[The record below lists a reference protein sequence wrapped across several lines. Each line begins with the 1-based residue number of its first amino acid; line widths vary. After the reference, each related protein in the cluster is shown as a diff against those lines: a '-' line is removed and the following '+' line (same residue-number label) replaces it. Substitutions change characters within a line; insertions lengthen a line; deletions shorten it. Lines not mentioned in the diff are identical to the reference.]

1 MTMMTAALAMLL
13 QAGAAPPAAP
23 APAAATPDPALAR
36 MVALYD
42 EVCLQAFPIDGG
54 VDRAMAA
61 RGATPLTPA
70 QVKVT
75 LVDDPG
81 RGWKLKDGDHN
92 ILVFLELPPFH
103 ACSVRRFF
111 PAIPPLDDYRRLAV
125 RFERDHPGFAP
136 VAPFDVDRGDIH
148 VHATGEQRLIAGG
161 SAEALFVYDQHVVDP
176 AKRAAGQTAINLR
189 FVHQIHTG
197 G

>member
-1 MTMMTAALAMLL
+1 
-13 QAGAAPPAAP
+13 
-23 APAAATPDPALAR
+23 

-42 EVCLQAFPIDGG
+42 EVCLQTFPIDGG
-54 VDRAMAA
+54 VDKLMAA
-61 RGATPLTPA
+61 KGATALTPE

-81 RGWKLKDGDHN
+81 RGWKLEDGDRT
-92 ILVFLELPPFH
+92 LYVVLELPPFH

-111 PAIPPLDDYRRLAV
+111 PDAIPDLDAYRVVADRFEADHPSFSPITPYNADRGDLHVHAVGEQRRLA
-125 RFERDHPGFAP
+125 
-136 VAPFDVDRGDIH
+136 
-148 VHATGEQRLIAGG
+148 GG
-161 SAEALFVYDQHVVDP
+161 SEDSLFVFDQHVIDP

-197 G
+197 S